1 MDIKK
6 IAREVYKTVDKN
18 YPIPNQLYVLM
29 MQSITNTL
37 REQLKE
43 ETIEINKETDRII
56 KESKSCTEERIIGLA
71 YERVLLNLGLRN

>member
-43 ETIEINKETDRII
+43 ETDNINKETDRII